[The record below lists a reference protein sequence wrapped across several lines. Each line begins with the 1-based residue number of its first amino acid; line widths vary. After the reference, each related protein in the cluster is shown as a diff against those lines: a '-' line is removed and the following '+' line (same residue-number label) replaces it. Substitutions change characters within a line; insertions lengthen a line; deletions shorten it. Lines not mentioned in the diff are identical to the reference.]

1 MGEGDSVEQAGRE
14 PDPKSAESADF
25 YDEIYA
31 RKDYE
36 GEAARIAALVRQR
49 NATATTLL
57 DVACGTGRHL
67 EQFAG
72 SFACEGLDINPAL
85 LEIARRRCGDVTF
98 TQANMTA
105 FELGRTFDVVTC
117 LFSAIGYARTVDR
130 LDAAVSTMA
139 RHLAPGGVLVVEPF
153 VKPDEWVVGRV
164 AVETPVDDGRRALV
178 RMATSDRVDDLA
190 LLDLHYLS
198 GRDAEVE
205 YSREH
210 LEIGLF
216 TFEQYTAAFEAAGLE
231 EITVDTEGLIG
242 RGLVTGVRPE
252 R

>member
-1 MGEGDSVEQAGRE
+1 M
-14 PDPKSAESADF
+14 
-25 YDEIYA
+25 
-31 RKDYE
+31 
-36 GEAARIAALVRQR
+36 
-49 NATATTLL
+49 TT
-57 DVACGTGRHL
+57 
-67 EQFAG
+67 
-72 SFACEGLDINPAL
+72 
-85 LEIARRRCGDVTF
+85 
-98 TQANMTA
+98 

-117 LFSAIGYARTVDR
+117 LFSAIGYAQTVDR

-139 RHLAPGGVLVVEPF
+139 RHLVPGGVLVVEPF

-178 RMATSDRVDDLA
+178 RMVTSDRVDDLA

-205 YSREH
+205 YSHEH

-216 TFEQYTAAFEAAGLE
+216 TFEQYTAAFETAGLE